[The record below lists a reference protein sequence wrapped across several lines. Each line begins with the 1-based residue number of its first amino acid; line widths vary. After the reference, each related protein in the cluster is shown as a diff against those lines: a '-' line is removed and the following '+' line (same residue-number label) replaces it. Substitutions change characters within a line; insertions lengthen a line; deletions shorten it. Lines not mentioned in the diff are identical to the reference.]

1 MRPIYLLAALAAPVA
16 TAALFA
22 PRAPIHASPGT
33 SGAWTT
39 TLADAATAPIRMVV
53 APTGNEA
60 RYRVNE
66 QLAGFD
72 LPNDAVGVTGAITG
86 AVVVD
91 NGRLV
96 PGQSRV
102 TVNLTGLKS
111 DSERRDGYVQRRLLE
126 TEKYPTVEIVP
137 TAVRGLT
144 GALPASGTRSFELV
158 GDLKVRDA
166 TRPTVWQVRANFAPG
181 RVSGTAVTKFTF
193 EQFGLTKP
201 KVASVLSVA
210 DTIQL
215 EYDFNLV
222 AEAARR

>member
-1 MRPIYLLAALAAPVA
+1 MRPIFLLAALAAPLA
-16 TAALFA
+16 TAALLA
-22 PRAPIHASPGT
+22 PRAPIQAAPGT

-39 TLADAATAPIRMVV
+39 TLADPTGAPIRMVV

-72 LPNDAVGVTGAITG
+72 LPNDAVGVTGAVSG

-91 NGRLV
+91 GGKLV

-102 TVNLTGLKS
+102 TVDLRGLKS
-111 DSERRDGYVQRRLLE
+111 DKERRDGYVQRRLLE

-137 TAVRGLT
+137 TGVRGLT
-144 GALPASGTRSFELV
+144 GALPTSGTREFELV
-158 GDLKVRDA
+158 GDLRVRDA
-166 TRPTVWQVRANFAPG
+166 TRPTVWKVKANFAPG

-201 KVASVLSVA
+201 TVASVLSVA

-222 AEAARR
+222 AEGARR